1 MKSMP
6 PPFPWR
12 FLAFLLVFVLLFLP
26 IGTAAARSASLSSP
40 TDATE
45 KRRITAVILDA
56 GHGGEDGGAVSATGI
71 VEKELNLQIVFL
83 LKELLE
89 ANGIRV
95 ILTRSRDE
103 LLYDKTA
110 DYHGRKKILDL
121 SARLKIAQEHP
132 EAAFVSIHMNTYP
145 LESCHGLQ
153 VWYSPNDPASLS
165 LASEIRESART
176 LLDPK
181 NDRALKCAGSSIYL
195 LQNIQSPAVLVE
207 CGFLTNPAEAERLAE
222 REYQQMIALSIFL
235 AIVRAEFDTQEA

>member
-1 MKSMP
+1 M
-6 PPFPWR
+6 
-12 FLAFLLVFVLLFLP
+12 
-26 IGTAAARSASLSSP
+26 
-40 TDATE
+40 
-45 KRRITAVILDA
+45 
-56 GHGGEDGGAVSATGI
+56 
-71 VEKELNLQIVFL
+71 
-83 LKELLE
+83 
-89 ANGIRV
+89 
-95 ILTRSRDE
+95 RDE